1 MATQPTQLPRSPLRF
16 LTEDAVLTCAH
27 ITGRISNRAIQPW
40 VRVEG
45 RRVLVEDDPEGRSIS
60 ACSNTNVLAGMVPC
74 TTTLKVQQGYSS
86 FVRVDG
92 RPMCLE
98 TVTGLTNGTP
108 PGTVMYSVRSPGQ
121 SLVRST
127 P

>member
-1 MATQPTQLPRSPLRF
+1 MPLRF
-16 LTEDAVLTCAH
+16 VTEDAVLTCNH
-27 ITGRISNRAIQPW
+27 FTGRVSNRPGQSW

-45 RRVLVEDDPEGRSIS
+45 RRVLVKDDPESRSIS
-60 ACSNTNVLAGMVPC
+60 GCSNTNVVAGMVPC
-74 TTTLKVQQGYSS
+74 TSTLRVQAGYSS
-86 FVRVDG
+86 FVRVG
-92 RPMCLE
+92 GHAVCLE

-108 PGTVMYSVRSPGQ
+108 PGTVNYAVRSPGQ